1 MISKSCYEMLSVE
14 GRVSTESNTSRIY
27 NNITREVI
35 RMEDL
40 QHLKV
45 VQHND
50 LVRAVARMDKIPLK
64 FFELAVSCIDVENPP
79 NDNTVYISKDALY
92 SFFKSETEGRHRRY
106 RFKKYIA
113 DMMQQSMFFVNYKNG
128 KKIKQEVIHS
138 IEKVGFSDEE
148 DNVSVVFTN
157 SVMPFLVDLKESFTQ
172 YNVLNLVDMKSK
184 YSVVI
189 YKWLVMNFN
198 QYKKYGNIKHKNP
211 TISLEELRELTDTK
225 DKFEYFGNF
234 EKKVLSCVDEISQ
247 VSDLNVT
254 YDKIRKGRRIGS
266 IQFFISEK
274 PIKTVAPLDGEYL
287 QKRETKEER
296 EKRLEA
302 SIAKAVTSDYFI
314 KLNEYHVITGAVFA
328 NREALASLYDDLFP
342 IYSKIEKEFGYSEV
356 ERHIKYMQNQLSTRA
371 ESREDISS
379 LTKYLTRAAENY
391 LNRLRSEQT
400 PF

>member
-1 MISKSCYEMLSVE
+1 MFSKSYGLLSIEVPPLI
-14 GRVSTESNTSRIY
+14 ESNTSRIQ

-50 LVRAVARMDKIPLK
+50 LIKAVAKMDKIPLK
-64 FFELAVSCIDVENPP
+64 FFELAVSCLDSVNPP
-79 NDNTVYISKDALY
+79 EDNTVYISKEALF
-92 SFFKSETEGRHRRY
+92 SFFKAESSDKDRYY
-106 RFKKYIA
+106 RFRNHLNRMRDQA
-113 DMMQQSMFFVNYKNG
+113 RFSVRYKNG
-128 KKIKQEVIHS
+128 KKITEEIISVIS
-138 IEKVGFSDEE
+138 KISWSNYDDAVLIKFTE
-148 DNVSVVFTN
+148 D
-157 SVMPFLVDLKESFTQ
+157 VMPYLVDLKRDFTQ
-172 YNVLNLVDMKSK
+172 YNVINLSDMSSR
-184 YSVVI
+184 YSVVL
-189 YKWLVMNFN
+189 YKWLVMHYK
-198 QYKKYGNIKHKNP
+198 QYKKYSNVANKNP
-211 TISLEELRELTDTK
+211 IISLTELRELTETQDKYK
-225 DKFEYFGNF
+225 DFRNF
-234 EKKVLSCVDEISQ
+234 EKSVLSCVDEISQ

-254 YDKIRKGRRIGS
+254 YEKIKKGRRIGS
-266 IQFFISEK
+266 IQFFITEK

-356 ERHIKYMQNQLSTRA
+356 ERHIKYMQNQLSTRT